1 VEDATPPSSIEGS
14 HMIGHV
20 ALSLVLSGAAIG
32 ILVKGLRFRP
42 STPVWNL
49 FVIFFMVIWAGG
61 VWAAPVGPS
70 HLGIFW
76 LPFVLIAILL
86 AVLVVALAPRGSRSH
101 RDELA
106 VEREVEAELGLFF
119 WILIG
124 ALMVLIVARYR

>member
-1 VEDATPPSSIEGS
+1 
-14 HMIGHV
+14 MIGHL

-42 STPVWNL
+42 STPVWSL

-70 HLGIFW
+70 HLGIYW

-119 WILIG
+119 WVLIG